1 MIKSSL
7 NFIIEYKFR
16 QGGISIPVPQRELW
30 LQNIESLQL
39 TDLKTVSNEQPFSP
53 HITLKD
59 SLNSFP
65 CFQHLNELELRQL
78 IEVGSRRH
86 LNKDEIFI
94 QKGEYDSHLCIVL
107 SGQIQAIDETTKIS
121 RLLFTFNQGQDF
133 GELPL
138 LLEIPYP
145 TTMIASED
153 TQLFLLG
160 KTCFEK
166 LLDQYPFLAQE
177 IATDLSSM

>member
-1 MIKSSL
+1 M
-7 NFIIEYKFR
+7 
-16 QGGISIPVPQRELW
+16 
-30 LQNIESLQL
+30 
-39 TDLKTVSNEQPFSP
+39 
-53 HITLKD
+53 
-59 SLNSFP
+59 
-65 CFQHLNELELRQL
+65 
-78 IEVGSRRH
+78 
-86 LNKDEIFI
+86 
-94 QKGEYDSHLCIVL
+94 
-107 SGQIQAIDETTKIS
+107 
-121 RLLFTFNQGQDF
+121 FTFNQGQDF